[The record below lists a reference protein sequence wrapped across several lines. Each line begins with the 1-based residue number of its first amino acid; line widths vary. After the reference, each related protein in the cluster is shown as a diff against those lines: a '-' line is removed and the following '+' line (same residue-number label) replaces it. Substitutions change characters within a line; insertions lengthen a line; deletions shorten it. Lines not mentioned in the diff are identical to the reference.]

1 MTDQRVLFLYFDEIK
16 VEIPLGDISAVDA
29 GPKRFWI
36 DNELV
41 LTKGDGQE
49 RFTDISPPERLDEL
63 AAAIRDRAPAD

>member
-1 MTDQRVLFLYFDEIK
+1 VTDQRVLFLYFDEIK
-16 VEIPLGDISAVDA
+16 VEIPLRDISAVDA
-29 GPKRFWI
+29 RPKRFLI

-63 AAAIRDRAPAD
+63 MTAIRDRAPRD